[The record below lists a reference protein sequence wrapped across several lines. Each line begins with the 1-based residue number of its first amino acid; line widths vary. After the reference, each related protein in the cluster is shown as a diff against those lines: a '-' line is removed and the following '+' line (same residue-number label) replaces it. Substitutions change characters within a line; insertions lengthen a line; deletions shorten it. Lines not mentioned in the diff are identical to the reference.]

1 VGDAGRHSSEAN
13 SATDW
18 GMVDDAA
25 QFDSPE
31 GRQALNALLSR
42 YVPAMRAHL
51 RFKRRIDQ
59 DMAEDLVQGFV
70 SDKILARNL
79 LGYADRKRGR
89 FRNLLLTA
97 LDRYAYSA
105 LRSRAHKQASQT
117 TSWDEAVQPAS
128 AEPVTSDV
136 FDEAW
141 ALEVWAEALRRTKSH
156 CAECGRTDLWGV
168 FEARALRP
176 AVEDRPPLAYAE
188 LVERYGF
195 LSPVQAANAFNTAKQ
210 IFQRILKTVVAEYIK
225 EEDAIVGEL
234 SDLKRVLAFSSGTLR
249 ALGQGIL
256 DPQGG

>member
-1 VGDAGRHSSEAN
+1 MGETGPHSREAN

-18 GMVDDAA
+18 SMVDHAA
-25 QFDSPE
+25 HFDSPE
-31 GRQALNALLSR
+31 GREALNALLSR

-59 DMAEDLVQGFV
+59 DQAEDLVQGFV

-79 LGYADRKRGR
+79 LAYADRKRGR

-117 TSWDEAVQPAS
+117 TSWDDAVQPAS

-156 CAECGRTDLWGV
+156 CAAGGRADLWGV

-176 AVEDRPPLAYAE
+176 AIEDRAPLPYTE

-210 IFQRILKTVVAEYIK
+210 LFQRILKSVVAEYIK
-225 EEDAIVGEL
+225 EDDEIVGEL
-234 SDLKRVLAFSSGTLR
+234 SDLKRVLAFSGGTLR
-249 ALGQGIL
+249 TLGEGVL
-256 DPQGG
+256 DS

>member
-1 VGDAGRHSSEAN
+1 MGDAGRHSSEAN

-18 GMVDDAA
+18 SLIGRAGQMDG
-25 QFDSPE
+25 PE
-31 GRQALNALLSR
+31 ARDALNEMLAR

-79 LGYADRKRGR
+79 LAYADRKRGR

-105 LRSRAHKQASQT
+105 LRSRAHKQALQT
-117 TSWDEAVQPAS
+117 SSWDDAVQPAS

-156 CAECGRTDLWGV
+156 CAAGGRADLWGV

-176 AVEDRPPLAYAE
+176 AIEDRPPLAYAE
-188 LVERYGF
+188 LVERFGF

-210 IFQRILKTVVAEYIK
+210 LFQRILKAVVAEYI
-225 EEDAIVGEL
+225 EGDDEIAGEL
-234 SDLKRVLAFSSGTLR
+234 SDLKRILSFSGGTLQT
-249 ALGQGIL
+249 LGKGIL
-256 DPQGG
+256 DP

>member
-1 VGDAGRHSSEAN
+1 MGDAGRHSSELN

-18 GMVDDAA
+18 GMVDEAA
-25 QFDSPE
+25 RFDSPE
-31 GRQALNALLSR
+31 GREALNALLSR

-79 LGYADRKRGR
+79 LAYADRQRGR

-117 TSWDEAVQPAS
+117 SSWDDAVQPAS

-156 CAECGRTDLWGV
+156 CAAGGRGDLWGV

-176 AVEDRPPLAYAE
+176 AIEDRAPLPYAE

-210 IFQRILKTVVAEYIK
+210 LFQRILKTVVAEYVN
-225 EEDAIVGEL
+225 EDDEIVAEL
-234 SDLKRVLAFSSGTLR
+234 GDLKRVLAFSGGTLR
-249 ALGQGIL
+249 TLVEGIL
-256 DPQGG
+256 DS